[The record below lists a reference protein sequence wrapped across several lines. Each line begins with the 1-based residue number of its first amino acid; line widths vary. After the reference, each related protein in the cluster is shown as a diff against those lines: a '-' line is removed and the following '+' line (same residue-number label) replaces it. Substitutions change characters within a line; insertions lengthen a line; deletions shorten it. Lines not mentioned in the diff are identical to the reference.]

1 MADIT
6 VLLAAILAAKK
17 GEEVRGSIHD
27 AIEQCYEDG
36 RAGVN
41 DLEARRLIEQVI
53 GVNEDQDAAI
63 DGLTARVEDLEGGSG
78 EQIAGQ
84 TTTDVPTL
92 VVDTGTFQTEIN
104 ANTTKQV
111 PVTFTKTF
119 SAAPTVLCLKEFR
132 TGVNNYYSM
141 FVVGPIENTIT
152 TTGFTAG
159 LGNKYSQKISPT
171 VRWIAFEQTV
181 TSIDTEIV
189 VPGAE
194 DLTPEQIAALIALL
208 D

>member
-1 MADIT
+1 
-6 VLLAAILAAKK
+6 
-17 GEEVRGSIHD
+17 
-27 AIEQCYEDG
+27 
-36 RAGVN
+36 
-41 DLEARRLIEQVI
+41 
-53 GVNEDQDAAI
+53 
-63 DGLTARVEDLEGGSG
+63 
-78 EQIAGQ
+78 
-84 TTTDVPTL
+84 
-92 VVDTGTFQTEIN
+92 
-104 ANTTKQV
+104 
-111 PVTFTKTF
+111 
-119 SAAPTVLCLKEFR
+119 
-132 TGVNNYYSM
+132 M
-141 FVVGPIENTIT
+141 FVVAPIANTIT

>member
-17 GEEVRGSIHD
+17 GEQVRGSIHD

-53 GVNEDQDAAI
+53 GVNEDQEAAI

-92 VVDTGTFQTEIN
+92 NLDTGTFRTDVN

-111 PVTFTKTF
+111 PVTFNKTF
-119 SAAPTVLCLKEFR
+119 ATTPVVLCLKQFR
-132 TGVNNYYSM
+132 EGVNNYYSQ
-141 FVVGPIENTIT
+141 FVCAPIQNTIT

-171 VRWIAFEQTV
+171 VLWIAFEQTV

-194 DLTPEQIAALIALL
+194 DLTEEQIQALINLL
-208 D
+208 N

>member
-1 MADIT
+1 MTDQQIS
-6 VLLAAILAAKK
+6 KMF
-17 GEEVRGSIHD
+17 
-27 AIEQCYEDG
+27 DG
-36 RAGVN
+36 AG
-41 DLEARRLIEQVI
+41 DFIRRELRC
-53 GVNEDQDAAI
+53 GAHTLYAYAI
-63 DGLTARVEDLEGGSG
+63 DGLIARVEDLEGGSG

-92 VVDTGTFQTEIN
+92 NLDTGTFQTSIN

-111 PVTFTKTF
+111 PVTFNKTF
-119 SAAPTVLCLKEFR
+119 SAAPVVLCLKEFR

-141 FVVGPIENTIT
+141 FVVAPIENTIT

-159 LGNKYSQKISPT
+159 LGNKYSQQISPT

-181 TSIDTEIV
+181 TSIDTEII